1 MPYNMEVN
9 EGNHRPMNLE
19 YILGVSVDICTRTF
33 LLFGDQG
40 REQAVI
46 CETPEQFL
54 NVLEVVNDRL
64 RPDQI
69 AYAEVA
75 IAQ

>member
-1 MPYNMEVN
+1 
-9 EGNHRPMNLE
+9 MNLE
-19 YILGVSVDICTRTF
+19 YIAGVSVDICTRTF

-40 REQAVI
+40 AERAVI

-64 RPDQI
+64 SPEQI
-69 AYAEVA
+69 QYAELA
-75 IAQ
+75 IAI